1 MPRAQKPTGKS
12 RHDPLHVEIGEDE
25 VLAKYGDVSKPGKRK
40 KARHS
45 QAGPEEDG
53 ETILDPRT
61 SKRIF
66 ELARVQQDELDG
78 PDEDEVI
85 EDEFTRPR
93 TRDLEEADDDEPDE
107 EFQGFLDV
115 DEDEHELQIDSGD
128 IKALDSLLPPN
139 AGERK
144 TLADLIFAK
153 LDGAGSQTAVIH
165 SSGEPLGD
173 APDPAEGLDPKVV
186 EVYTKVGLLLH
197 SYRSGPLPKPF
208 KIIPSLPAWAR
219 ILALTKPENWSPQA
233 CHAAT
238 RIFISNMKPPQARVF
253 LEGVVL
259 DLVRED
265 IANAAQKKDNRK
277 LNVHYY
283 ESLKRSLYKPAAFFK
298 GIIFPLLDNGCTLK
312 EAAIVASVLV
322 KVKVPLL
329 HSSAALIRL
338 ASMEYAGP
346 NSLFIRVLLDKKHA
360 LPYKVIDAI
369 VFHFIRLS
377 NTYKTKD
384 RNSKETLP
392 VLWHQSLLVF
402 CQRYA
407 EHLTPDQKDA
417 LLDVVRVHPHPQIS
431 PEVRRELVN
440 SVMRGERAAQDAM
453 DIS

>member
-1 MPRAQKPTGKS
+1 MPRVSAAAPKS
-12 RHDPLHVEIGEDE
+12 RHDPLHLDIAADE
-25 VLAKYGDVSKPGKRK
+25 SREKYGNVSRPGKRRK
-40 KARHS
+40 SRPSRSA
-45 QAGPEEDG
+45 PEEDDR
-53 ETILDPRT
+53 EAVLDPKT

-66 ELARVQQDELDG
+66 DLARDQQEELGG
-78 PDEDEVI
+78 PDEEDVI

-93 TRDLEEADDDEPDE
+93 TRDLEHQEDDEDDD
-107 EFQGFLDV
+107 EFQGFLDL
-115 DEDEHELQIDSGD
+115 DEQEHELQIDSSD

-144 TLADLIFAK
+144 TLADIIFAK
-153 LDGAGSQTAVIH
+153 LDNPQSQTAIIR
-165 SSGEPLGD
+165 SSGEELGE
-173 APDPAEGLDPKVV
+173 APDPADGLDPKVV
-186 EVYTKVGLLLH
+186 EVYTKVGQLLH

-265 IANAAQKKDNRK
+265 ITNTSTKKDNRK

-283 ESLKRSLYKPAAFFK
+283 EALKRSLYKPAAFFK

-338 ASMEYAGP
+338 ASMDYTGP

-360 LPYKVIDAI
+360 LPYKVIDAM

-377 NTYKTKD
+377 NTYKNKERSKD
-384 RNSKETLP
+384 TLP

-402 CQRYA
+402 VQRYA

-431 PEVRRELVN
+431 AEVRREIVN
-440 SVMRGERAAQDAM
+440 SVARGEQAAPDAM
-453 DIS
+453 DLS